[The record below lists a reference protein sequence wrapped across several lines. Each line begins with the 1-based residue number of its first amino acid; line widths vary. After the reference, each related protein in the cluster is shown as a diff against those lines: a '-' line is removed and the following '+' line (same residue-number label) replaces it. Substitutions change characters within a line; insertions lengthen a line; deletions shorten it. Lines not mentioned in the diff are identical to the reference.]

1 MGFKLS
7 SFLLGAT
14 TAAADTLEEDR
25 ASAAKSAS
33 LGVKALKENYDKV
46 MLENR
51 TLENKVTKNM
61 EVLKTFDSTATDAQL
76 FAAATNDT
84 YMNMAVEAARA
95 NPASF
100 KVGDVVQIKE
110 DNASKLTATE
120 MLKAYTTIPSVSKAA
135 RQAEESSGNFV
146 SDIRKRVASSAASK
160 AEEQTARAMGVSI
173 EQLRGAS
180 EFKRPAFDTG
190 AEFDMAKF
198 QKQPSNSK
206 EILDALDVKEIQ
218 TAKQFGKDSPEARAI
233 KEQKDFVKS
242 FEQKADSSAEARAN
256 RLMVEALDSKDPARI
271 KEINKDLAATRA
283 SIINHKKLTS
293 IADPKEK
300 EATYTAMRGDVSDY
314 VNTRMRDVK
323 GTKWR
328 SMVDFKTYTDEA
340 TGKTIVSKVNKAE
353 MSVEQQQEMFAF
365 ERKLTAQ
372 ALRDNGYT
380 LPDGTP
386 RTPVAERLMRNF
398 NISAAD
404 LAAPSTTPTQPAP
417 VAAPTTTPARP
428 ATSAKPELT
437 REDQDA
443 LVWANTPAN
452 AGPKADAI
460 KKKIQNK
467 INGVN

>member
-1 MGFKLS
+1 MGLRLS

-25 ASAAKSAS
+25 VSAAKSAS

-61 EVLKTFDSTATDAQL
+61 EALKTFDSTATDAQL

-84 YMNMAVEAARA
+84 YMNMAVEAAKA

-198 QKQPSNSK
+198 QKEK
-206 EILDALDVKEIQ
+206 GYDEREKDAKLALLKAEKSGD
-218 TAKQFGKDSPEARAI
+218 AKAIGIAKADIMIFGKI
-233 KEQKDFVKS
+233 KE
-242 FEQKADSSAEARAN
+242 
-256 RLMVEALDSKDPARI
+256 
-271 KEINKDLAATRA
+271 T
-283 SIINHKKLTS
+283 LTS
-293 IADPKEK
+293 
-300 EATYTAMRGDVSDY
+300 
-314 VNTRMRDVK
+314 
-323 GTKWR
+323 
-328 SMVDFKTYTDEA
+328 
-340 TGKTIVSKVNKAE
+340 
-353 MSVEQQQEMFAF
+353 EQQQFANKTADIKNRYMFGSPE
-365 ERKLTAQ
+365 ERKAAKPEYDKLMADVRAEALAKKVTKDGEGEGKIPALGTLNTFTSASVARAVAAKHGDLIKTKQLAIVEKADGSVGIDYIGDNETLRRQILETQ
-372 ALRDNGYT
+372 ANAAKNALSLYTDAKGQPFNRDVASVLNSYT
-380 LPDGTP
+380 SVIPSVV
-386 RTPVAERLMRNF
+386 RTD
-398 NISAAD
+398 SG
-404 LAAPSTTPTQPAP
+404 AAPAVRPTTPTSTTPAP
-417 VAAPTTTPARP
+417 KT
-428 ATSAKPELT
+428 
-437 REDQDA
+437 
-443 LVWANTPAN
+443 
-452 AGPKADAI
+452 KAEYDAI
-460 KKKIQNK
+460 PKGKQYIDTDGKTKIK
-467 INGVN
+467 G

>member
-1 MGFKLS
+1 MGLRLS

-25 ASAAKSAS
+25 VSAAKSAS

-61 EVLKTFDSTATDAQL
+61 EALKTFDSTATDAQL

-84 YMNMAVEAARA
+84 YMNMAVEAAKA

-190 AEFDMAKF
+190 AEFDMANF
-198 QKQPSNSK
+198 QKEK
-206 EILDALDVKEIQ
+206 GYDEREKDAKLALLNAEKSGD
-218 TAKQFGKDSPEARAI
+218 AKAIGIAKADIMIFGKIKETLTSEQQQFANKTADIKNRYMFGSPEERKAAKPEYDKLMADVRAEALAKKVTKDGEGEGKIPALGTLNTFTSASVARAVAAKHGDLI
-233 KEQKDFVKS
+233 KTKQLAIVE
-242 FEQKADSSAEARAN
+242 KADGSVGIDYIGDNETLRRQILETQANAAKNALSLYTDAKGQPFNRDVASVLNSYTSVIPSVVRTDSGATPPAAGSKPTAPVRSFKNVAEAEAAN
-256 RLMVEALDSKDPARI
+256 LP
-271 KEINKDLAATRA
+271 
-283 SIINHKKLTS
+283 
-293 IADPKEK
+293 
-300 EATYTAMRGDVSDY
+300 
-314 VNTRMRDVK
+314 K
-323 GTKWR
+323 GTKI
-328 SMVDFKTYTDEA
+328 
-340 TGKTIVSKVNKAE
+340 TI
-353 MSVEQQQEMFAF
+353 
-365 ERKLTAQ
+365 
-372 ALRDNGYT
+372 NG
-380 LPDGTP
+380 
-386 RTPVAERLMRNF
+386 
-398 NISAAD
+398 
-404 LAAPSTTPTQPAP
+404 
-417 VAAPTTTPARP
+417 RP
-428 ATSAKPELT
+428 AEV
-437 REDQDA
+437 Q
-443 LVWANTPAN
+443 
-452 AGPKADAI
+452 
-460 KKKIQNK
+460 
-467 INGVN
+467 